1 LRFSRK
7 QQDESAL
14 IFFQGLG
21 ENICSLQHAAL
32 KSNASSF

>member
-7 QQDESAL
+7 QQDGSTP

-21 ENICSLQHAAL
+21 ESTCSLQPVL
-32 KSNASSF
+32 KINAPGL